1 MPEPFGP
8 VRRSG
13 CRMRCGPCTN
23 AVMSRATLLQMT
35 PAVNGAASEP
45 RTLVM
50 RPVLDGDTEAAGIGA
65 IEGADA
71 GAFDG
76 RHG

>member
-1 MPEPFGP
+1 
-8 VRRSG
+8 
-13 CRMRCGPCTN
+13 MRCGPCTN

-50 RPVLDGDTEAAGIGA
+50 RPSSTVTLRLQVSGQSKVQTLARSMTDMGAPPDGA
-65 IEGADA
+65 
-71 GAFDG
+71 
-76 RHG
+76 H